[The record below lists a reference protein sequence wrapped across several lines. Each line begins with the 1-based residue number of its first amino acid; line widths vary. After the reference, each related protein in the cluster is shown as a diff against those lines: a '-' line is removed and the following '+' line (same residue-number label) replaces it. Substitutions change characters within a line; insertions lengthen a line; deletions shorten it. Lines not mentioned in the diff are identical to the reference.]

1 MCLSFGGFAV
11 SHHRQKNDLIERSTA
26 GDQEPNQAPFATF
39 NTNSKELQ
47 VHLFSS
53 QFAKK
58 NDKESRKFSKF
69 IKNVLL
75 TF

>member
-1 MCLSFGGFAV
+1 MCSLGGFAV
-11 SHHRQKNDLIERSTA
+11 SHHRHKSDVVERLTT

-39 NTNSKELQ
+39 NANSKELQ

-53 QFAKK
+53 QFAKR